1 MAIDAGIYRG
11 LDIPDPMAGAN
22 AIGLYQQ
29 GKQDQVDRKNKLAAL
44 AQQQEMQGYA
54 LNDAR
59 AKDTYNKYIQHAIQD
74 SGGDIGKMRD
84 AALSS
89 GHEEGILFAQH
100 LDKVLKDQKEAT
112 KLQQFADTVK
122 SIGQGT
128 AGSNQ
133 TALLMNGSNAQP
145 TYTQTP
151 ETETERQQ
159 KIVNM
164 LSIDPTAGAA
174 VAGALEKPR
183 EFALKQTEA
192 KNLLNE
198 KFNQQK
204 EIQRQQALDRENAI
218 RIAAGLRPPKE
229 DNTLVSVIGPDG
241 VTPVLV
247 PRSQAAGMRPAVSVG
262 AGADKPLNDTQSKA
276 LLFGSR
282 MKAANDIFDK
292 LEKLGTTTSTIGSN
306 LPFLGTAINA
316 MSSSDKQELNQGK
329 RDFINAV
336 LRRESGAAI
345 ASSEFDNGEKQY
357 FPQIGDSVSVI
368 QQKKA
373 NRDLAMRGVLA
384 EVPEKHRNE
393 LFQNNKN
400 LPSSNAKGWIL
411 HTDANGNK
419 AYVSKD
425 GSQYEEVK

>member
-1 MAIDAGIYRG
+1 
-11 LDIPDPMAGAN
+11 
-22 AIGLYQQ
+22 
-29 GKQDQVDRKNKLAAL
+29 
-44 AQQQEMQGYA
+44 
-54 LNDAR
+54 
-59 AKDTYNKYIQHAIQD
+59 
-74 SGGDIGKMRD
+74 
-84 AALSS
+84 
-89 GHEEGILFAQH
+89 
-100 LDKVLKDQKEAT
+100 
-112 KLQQFADTVK
+112 
-122 SIGQGT
+122 
-128 AGSNQ
+128 
-133 TALLMNGSNAQP
+133 
-145 TYTQTP
+145 
-151 ETETERQQ
+151 
-159 KIVNM
+159 
-164 LSIDPTAGAA
+164 
-174 VAGALEKPR
+174 
-183 EFALKQTEA
+183 
-192 KNLLNE
+192 
-198 KFNQQK
+198 
-204 EIQRQQALDRENAI
+204 
-218 RIAAGLRPPKE
+218 
-229 DNTLVSVIGPDG
+229 
-241 VTPVLV
+241 
-247 PRSQAAGMRPAVSVG
+247 MRPAVSVG

>member
-1 MAIDAGIYRG
+1 MSIDAGIYNQ
-11 LDIPDPMAGAN
+11 LNIPDPMAGAN

-100 LDKVLKDQKEAT
+100 LDKVLKDKKEAT

-133 TALLMNGSNAQP
+133 TSLLMNGSNAQP
-145 TYTQTP
+145 TYTQAP

-174 VAGALEKPR
+174 VASTLEKPR

-192 KNLLNE
+192 KNALQE

-218 RIAAGLRPPKE
+218 RIAAGFKVNNHMQLKPMPTAALKMQQE
-229 DNTLVSVIGPDG
+229 ELDAVGTASGINADLGAIE
-241 VTPVLV
+241 
-247 PRSQAAGMRPAVSVG
+247 SQITSG
-262 AGADKPLNDTQSKA
+262 DL
-276 LLFGSR
+276 
-282 MKAANDIFDK
+282 
-292 LEKLGTTTSTIGSN
+292 KLGWAEN
-306 LPFLGTAINA
+306 LQSMI
-316 MSSSDKQELNQGK
+316 K
-329 RDFINAV
+329 
-336 LRRESGAAI
+336 
-345 ASSEFDNGEKQY
+345 
-357 FPQIGDSVSVI
+357 
-368 QQKKA
+368 
-373 NRDLAMRGVLA
+373 
-384 EVPEKHRNE
+384 
-393 LFQNNKN
+393 NKN
-400 LPSSNAKGWIL
+400 LPVIGGSDENSRNYATFQATLEKLRNDSLRLNKGVQTEGDAQRAWNELLANINDGDVVKKRLGEIKKINERAVQLRKLNIDNIRSNYNYPSLDSSNYENLTPALDSGGSPANTQFGSKTATENAGGNSKPKTKSGATTSGW
-411 HTDANGNK
+411 
-419 AYVSKD
+419 
-425 GSQYEEVK
+425 